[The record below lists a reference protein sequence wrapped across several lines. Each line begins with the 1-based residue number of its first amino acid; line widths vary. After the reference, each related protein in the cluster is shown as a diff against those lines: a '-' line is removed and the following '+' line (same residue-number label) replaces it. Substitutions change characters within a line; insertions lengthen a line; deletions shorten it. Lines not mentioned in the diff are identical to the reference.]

1 MKEALNNIAKH
12 ANADTVKVDIS
23 IDDLLHIQIQDNGVG
38 FHESKI
44 VPGNGLGNMRKRV
57 QSLKGEMVILNGMG
71 TTIKFDI
78 PVKHLYA

>member
-12 ANADTVKVDIS
+12 AHADTVKVDIS
-23 IDDLLHIQIQDNGVG
+23 IDENLHIEIHDNGVG
-38 FHESKI
+38 FHESMI

-78 PVKHLYA
+78 PVKNLYA